1 MSALSPEM
9 LTLASI
15 VSVKIQTCMTRYE
28 DEGKKKKKCVRG
40 PARACLG
47 LPGHFVRSSAAL

>member
-40 PARACLG
+40 PARAC
-47 LPGHFVRSSAAL
+47 PGTLFVRPPRL